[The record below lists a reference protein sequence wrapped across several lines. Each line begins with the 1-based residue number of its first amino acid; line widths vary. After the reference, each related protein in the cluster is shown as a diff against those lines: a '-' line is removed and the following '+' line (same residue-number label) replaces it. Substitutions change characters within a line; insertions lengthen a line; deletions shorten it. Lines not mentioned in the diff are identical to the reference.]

1 VNKNIC
7 SAILATLLLV
17 SALVLGACCG
27 PAHYTLSISSN
38 PAEGG
43 SISPSGGSY
52 VDKTEVT
59 LTATP
64 AAGYRFDH
72 WGGNASG
79 VATTVEITMNSQ
91 KTVTAY
97 FTRCYDLSVSC
108 NPTEGGGSVNISSG
122 KYDAGTGVTLVAAP
136 VIGYKFDHWGGDASG
151 TTDNTVITMDG
162 DKTVVAVFSKV
173 IYTLESRLSPGGGGS
188 VDPPDGNYE
197 AGANVT
203 LTAIPATGYRFDH
216 WGGDAS
222 GVATTLNV
230 VVDGNK
236 TVTAYFTRLYT
247 LSTSSNPADGGSVS
261 PTRGTYDAG
270 TVVTLTATAALGY
283 TFKNWSGT
291 DSNSVNPTTVT
302 MNSDKSVTVSF
313 TKLTA
318 HAQEPID
325 GELYGQV
332 VSIPIQLSAGQWVQ
346 GEIIANT
353 YDIGAQIQDPNG
365 NVVKE
370 LGRIRQATFSLQAQT
385 SGTYKFVIYENYGIG
400 HNFYTLTYTI
410 YS

>member
-1 VNKNIC
+1 MSKNIC
-7 SAILATLLLV
+7 RATLTILLV
-17 SALVLGACCG
+17 VAALVLGACCG
-27 PAHYTLSISSN
+27 LAHYTLSTSSSPN
-38 PAEGG
+38 AGG

-52 VDKTEVT
+52 VDKMEVT
-59 LTATP
+59 LTASP

-79 VATTVEITMNSQ
+79 VATTVAITMNSQ

-97 FTRCYDLSVSC
+97 FVRLYNFSVLTS
-108 NPTEGGGSVNISSG
+108 PVGGGNVNIGSG
-122 KYDAGTGVTLVAAP
+122 IYDDGTELTLVATPA
-136 VIGYKFDHWGGDASG
+136 IGYRFNHWEGAASG
-151 TTDNTVITMDG
+151 TSANTVITMDA

-173 IYTLESRLSPGGGGS
+173 IYTLESRLSTGGGGS
-188 VDPPDGNYE
+188 VDPAGGNYE
-197 AGANVT
+197 AGADVT
-203 LTAIPATGYRFDH
+203 LTAIPAASFRFDH

-222 GVATTLNV
+222 GTSATLNV
-230 VVDGNK
+230 VMDSNK
-236 TVTAYFTRLYT
+236 TVTAYFTRLYN
-247 LSTSSNPADGGSVS
+247 LSTACSPTEGGSVS
-261 PTRGTYDAG
+261 PTRGTYDTG
-270 TVVTLTATAALGY
+270 TVVDLTAAATLGY
-283 TFKNWSGT
+283 VFKNWSGT
-291 DSNSVNPTTVT
+291 DSNSVNPTLVT
-302 MNSDKSVTVSF
+302 MNADKSVTAYF
-313 TKLTA
+313 TQLTR
-318 HAQEPID
+318 HDQTPID

-370 LGRIRQATFSLQAQT
+370 LGRIKQATFSLQAQIT
-385 SGTYKFVIYENYGIG
+385 GTYNFVIYENYGIG